1 MSLLIVVSSPSGGGK
16 TTACEGLLKR
26 DPRVR
31 RSITC
36 TTRAP
41 RESEVNGRDYYFL
54 SPEEF
59 SKREQRGEFLETATV
74 HGHRYGSLTGTIAA
88 MLESGHDVLLAIDV
102 QGAESVRGVAKL
114 DKTLARAHV
123 DVFLMP
129 PSFDVLEQRLR
140 KRATDAA
147 EVIARRLADAREEI
161 KQAPRY
167 QHVVTSGTIEQDI
180 VNLKKIVEAE
190 RKKRM

>member
-41 RESEVNGRDYYFL
+41 REGEVNGRDYYFL
-54 SPEEF
+54 SPGEF
-59 SKREQRGEFLETATV
+59 AKREQRGEFLETATV
-74 HGHRYGSLTGTIAA
+74 HGNRYGSLKGTITA
-88 MLESGHDVLLAIDV
+88 MLGTGNDVLLAIDV
-102 QGAESVRGVAKL
+102 QGAESVRRAAKL
-114 DKTLARAHV
+114 DPILQRAHV

-140 KRATDAA
+140 RRATDAP

-161 KQAPRY
+161 KEAPKY
-167 QHVVTSGTIEQDI
+167 QHVITSGTIEQDI
-180 VNLKKIVEAE
+180 VHLQRVVVEE
-190 RKKRM
+190 RKKR